1 MPLVNPCSML
11 SSFSVVA
18 VFNAKCKMRICSQTF
33 TLEHSSRFT
42 FPFLSL
48 FLSSLSRTNPC
59 PPPREQARD
68 VCHAGINRGCVA
80 FARRRSDVVDNVS
93 DIFLPRI
100 VPGGRRAALLQAAT
114 AALGTDPCLAP
125 CILLTLQT
133 TRRWLTASSRNSGT
147 TSRGCPNI

>member
-1 MPLVNPCSML
+1 ML

-33 TLEHSSRFT
+33 TLELSSRFT
-42 FPFLSL
+42 SPFLSPFL
-48 FLSSLSRTNPC
+48 FSLSREPTPVHPHAN
-59 PPPREQARD
+59 EQARD

-114 AALGTDPCLAP
+114 AALGTDPC
-125 CILLTLQT
+125 ILLTPRT
-133 TRRWLTASSRNSGT
+133 TRRWLTASSRNFGT